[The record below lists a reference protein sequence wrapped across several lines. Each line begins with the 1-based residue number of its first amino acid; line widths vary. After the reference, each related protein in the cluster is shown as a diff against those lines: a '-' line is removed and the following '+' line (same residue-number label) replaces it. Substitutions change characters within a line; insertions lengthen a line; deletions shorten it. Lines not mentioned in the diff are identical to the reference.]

1 MPAPLATLHLSN
13 APHCQG
19 PDGATHELG
28 APDAMLLAWLALEGA
43 TPRERLA
50 ALLWPGSPAEA
61 ARNALRQRLFR
72 LRRQTGLDLVDG
84 QQQLALA
91 PDVEHDLDRATT
103 LLGTLAAPGDGEF
116 ASWLQAQRQRLR
128 EGERQQLASR
138 IDALEA
144 AGDPG
149 ACLPLAQQ
157 LLALDPL
164 SEDAHRR
171 LIRLH
176 YLAGDRAAALRA
188 FDHCEQVLKDEVGT
202 RPSAPTLA
210 LLATLEQSGSPVTPA
225 PTPRRTLPA
234 ALMRPP
240 RLVGR
245 DAELTLLR
253 RIGAQAGCAVV
264 LGDAG
269 LGKSR
274 LLQALADTSPG
285 AQGALHAAGRPGDAL
300 APYATLGRALRDL
313 ARWWPQALDAAP
325 SAQLA
330 PLLPERVTAGAPRS
344 EVTRAELLAALLA
357 VLRPALQRLR
367 LCLLDD
373 LHFADTA
380 TLELLPD
387 LLAGAPDG
395 AWVLSLRPPA
405 EGTPQAQL
413 LQALAATGSFQT
425 LALAPLGDEG
435 LAALVDSLAL
445 PGVQGAA
452 LAPALRARSGGNP
465 LFALET
471 LKLAWHEGLLAP
483 GAELPRPQS
492 VGQLIERSLQALSP
506 DALLLARLAAVA
518 GVDFEIALAEQL
530 LQRNALQLADAWGEL
545 EQRQVLRGTGFAH
558 DLVHERVLA
567 GVPEVL
573 ARHTHGQVALWLEAR
588 AGEPARTAAHWEAA
602 GQPERA
608 LPALRQAAERAHAA
622 LRENER
628 VDFLVRAAD
637 IAEAAGRSGDSFDL
651 VAQAVEAHMNTIR
664 DAAGYV
670 LLARLDRLARS
681 PLQRARALCQRAWYC
696 TQLADL
702 TQAIATGTDALA
714 LIGSLT
720 PESDNDANQALAL
733 QASVQQR
740 LGTALAMAS
749 RFDEA
754 LPLLLAAQPWMDAHG
769 STDTAAEFHGNLAT
783 VFDNL
788 GRVEEARERH
798 LRVIEATRSLGD
810 HSFHATALANHAVS
824 RLNAGDVAGALE
836 SLHSAQ
842 QLVAVY
848 ELKGSSAGFI
858 AALQAQAA
866 RVAGR
871 YIDALAWC
879 DNAEALLAG
888 ANPAWLPVVA
898 LHRAQT
904 WLDLGQ
910 WARAQQVLQGAADAP
925 QPERVAAR
933 RLMLLG
939 RLQRALGQREALASF
954 DAALARAPQRGWPEL
969 RLSVRVE
976 RAAVLPASEA
986 RAELTEVVAS
996 ASPLGLH
1003 GVALAAWLRLGAL
1016 ATSAADAATTAA
1028 AVQALLGHAEPG
1040 PLYRGERWL
1049 GRCAALAAAGDA
1061 EAARQCA
1068 REGLAWVAETAQQA
1082 VPEPF
1087 RDAFLQRHPVNLA
1100 LATAAQASR

>member
-1 MPAPLATLHLSN
+1 MPAPLATLHLSG
-13 APHCQG
+13 APHCQCR
-19 PDGATHELG
+19 DGATHELG

-91 PDVEHDLDRATT
+91 PDVQHDLDRATT

-116 ASWLQAQRQRLR
+116 AGWLQAQRQRLR

-144 AGDPG
+144 AGDPNAG
-149 ACLPLAQQ
+149 LPLAQQ

-202 RPSAPTLA
+202 SPSAPTLA
-210 LLATLEQSGSPVTPA
+210 LLATLEQSGSTATPA
-225 PTPRRTLPA
+225 PAPRRTLPA

-245 DAELTLLR
+245 DAELALLR

-274 LLQALADTSPG
+274 LLQALANTATG

-325 SAQLA
+325 PAQLA
-330 PLLPERVTAGAPRS
+330 PLLPERAPAGAPRS
-344 EVTRAELLAALLA
+344 DVTRADLLAALLA

-405 EGTPQAQL
+405 EGTPQAKL
-413 LQALAATGSFQT
+413 LQALAATGALET
-425 LALAPLGDEG
+425 LTLAPLGDDG

-452 LAPALRARSGGNP
+452 LAPALRTRSGGNP

-545 EQRQVLRGTGFAH
+545 EQRQVLRGTSFAH

-573 ARHTHGQVALWLEAR
+573 ARHTHGQVALWLEGR
-588 AGEPARTAAHWEAA
+588 ADEPARTAAHWEAA

-628 VDFLVRAAD
+628 IDFLVRAAD
-637 IAEAAGRSGDSFDL
+637 IAEAAGRTGDAFDL

-664 DAAGYV
+664 DAAGFV

-681 PLQRARALCQRAWYC
+681 PLQRARALCQRAWYS

-702 TQAIATGTDALA
+702 PAAIATGTDALA
-714 LIGSLT
+714 LIGSLAPVGDEAT
-720 PESDNDANQALAL
+720 QALAL

-788 GRVEEARERH
+788 GRVDEARARH

-836 SLHSAQ
+836 SLQRAQ
-842 QLVAVY
+842 QLVAAY

-858 AALQAQAA
+858 AALQAQATRA
-866 RVAGR
+866 AGR
-871 YIDALAWC
+871 YDEALAWC
-879 DNAEALLAG
+879 DNAEALLAS

-910 WARAQQVLQGAADAP
+910 WARAQQALQGAADAP

-939 RLQRALGQREALASF
+939 RLQRALGQREALATF
-954 DAALARAPQRGWPEL
+954 NAALARAPQRGWPEL

-976 RAAVLPASEA
+976 RAAVLPADEA
-986 RAELTEVVAS
+986 RAELGEVAAS

-1049 GRCAALAAAGDA
+1049 GLCTALAAAGDA
-1061 EAARQCA
+1061 EAALQCA
-1068 REGLAWVAETAQQA
+1068 REGVAWVAETAQQA
-1082 VPEPF
+1082 VHEPF
-1087 RDAFLQRHPVNLA
+1087 RDAFLQRHPANLA
-1100 LATAAQASR
+1100 LAAAAQASR